1 MTIYPYCAYSD
12 DKRYRVRARGDNVSS
27 VVDRMVRV
35 ATKITECYASDIV
48 LWCNKLNDSIKAR
61 DTLTCTLN
69 FREDGVDLYTQSRL
83 ENPDT
88 LRAILSG
95 GIQQWMLTVDWED
108 NIPVTELLRVRIS
121 ERN

>member
-1 MTIYPYCAYSD
+1 MTIYPYSD

-48 LWCNKLNDSIKAR
+48 LWCNKLNDAIKAH
-61 DTLTCTLN
+61 DTLTCNLN
-69 FREDGVDLYTQSRL
+69 FREDGVDLYSQSRL

-108 NIPVTELLRVRIS
+108 DVPITELMRVRIS
-121 ERN
+121 A

>member
-1 MTIYPYCAYSD
+1 MKIYPYSD
-12 DKRYRVRARGDNVSS
+12 NQQHRIRVRGDNVSS
-27 VVDRMVRV
+27 VIDKMIRL
-35 ATKITECYASDIV
+35 AAKTSEHYASDIV
-48 LWCNKLNDSIKAR
+48 FWCNKLYDAIETHNAM
-61 DTLTCTLN
+61 TCTLN
-69 FREDGVDLYTQSRL
+69 FREDGVDLYEQARL

>member
-1 MTIYPYCAYSD
+1 MKIYPYSD
-12 DKRYRVRARGDNVSS
+12 NQQHRIRVRGDNVSS
-27 VVDRMVRV
+27 VIDKMIRL
-35 ATKITECYASDIV
+35 AAKTTEHYASDIV
-48 LWCNKLNDSIKAR
+48 FWCNRLCDAIKAH
-61 DTLTCTLN
+61 DTVTCILN
-69 FREDGVDLYTQSRL
+69 FREDGVDLYEQARL

-108 NIPVTELLRVRIS
+108 DIPVTELLRVRIS

>member
-69 FREDGVDLYTQSRL
+69 FREYGVDLYTQSRL

-108 NIPVTELLRVRIS
+108 DVPVTELMRVRIS
-121 ERN
+121 A